1 MATHHNLKAIA
12 AFRALRGAVIAAT
25 AVTIYAQADENLA
38 TRAEHLLANMDVDV
52 THTVVGLLNRV
63 MDARSE
69 WLLEQIVL
77 ICLAWSTLLFV
88 QAYGLW
94 KERYWAVWLAF
105 ATSVFVLG
113 GFAWVALPI
122 FGTKATFI
130 VAGNLLVALYLLY
143 LLRRKHRVAE

>member
-12 AFRALRGAVIAAT
+12 AFRALRGVVIGSAGVAISGQT
-25 AVTIYAQADENLA
+25 EESLVAK
-38 TRAEHLLANMDVDV
+38 AEHLLADIDIAHSIMGV
-52 THTVVGLLNRV
+52 LRV
-63 MDARSE
+63 LDMPN
-69 WLLEQIVL
+69 EQVIGHLVIV
-77 ICLAWSTLLFV
+77 CLVWAMLLFV

-94 KERYWAVWLAF
+94 KERYWAVWLAL

-122 FGTKATFI
+122 FGTTATFI

-143 LLRRKHRVAE
+143 LLRRKYRIAE